1 MWKALVGKLR
11 RYEHMELSQWV
22 TYKSLLLMAK
32 NYAGLQDD
40 FQANYTLDYII
51 DNAEGAIVGEAQQFK
66 SDLTRRRAAEETQ
79 AQISDT
85 LEVAPTEMEELE
97 ELDQE

>member
-1 MWKALVGKLR
+1 
-11 RYEHMELSQWV
+11 
-22 TYKSLLLMAK
+22 LLMAK

-51 DNAEGAIVGEAQQFK
+51 DNAEGAIVEDARQFK
-66 SDLTRRRAAEETQ
+66 SDLARQRVSGEAQ
-79 AQISDT
+79 AQISDK
-85 LEVAPTEMEELE
+85 LEVGPTQVEELE

>member
-1 MWKALVGKLR
+1 
-11 RYEHMELSQWV
+11 
-22 TYKSLLLMAK
+22 MAK

-51 DNAEGAIVGEAQQFK
+51 DNAEGAIVEEAQQFK
-66 SDLTRRRAAEETQ
+66 SDLARRRAAEEAQ
-79 AQISDT
+79 AQITDT

>member
-1 MWKALVGKLR
+1 MIDNLPT
-11 RYEHMELSQWV
+11 YPQWRW
-22 TYKSLLLMAK
+22 KSLLLMAK

-51 DNAEGAIVGEAQQFK
+51 DNAEGAIVAEAQQFK
-66 SDLTRRRAAEETQ
+66 SDLARQRAAEEAQ

-85 LEVAPTEMEELE
+85 LEVAPTEIEELE